1 MYMEYGHN
9 FMTDT
14 MEGYKAQSASLV
26 YTKYK
31 FFIFYFLC
39 VWVLDNDYM
48 NMIVLFDGFWL
59 SRFKVITIK
68 YYLCRA
74 CFATYI
80 FVGVIAFPFVF
91 FYVLTS
97 TSANYFTKCLLPW

>member
-31 FFIFYFLC
+31 NFIFYFLC

-48 NMIVLFDGFWL
+48 NMKVLFDGF
-59 SRFKVITIK
+59 
-68 YYLCRA
+68 
-74 CFATYI
+74 
-80 FVGVIAFPFVF
+80 
-91 FYVLTS
+91 
-97 TSANYFTKCLLPW
+97 